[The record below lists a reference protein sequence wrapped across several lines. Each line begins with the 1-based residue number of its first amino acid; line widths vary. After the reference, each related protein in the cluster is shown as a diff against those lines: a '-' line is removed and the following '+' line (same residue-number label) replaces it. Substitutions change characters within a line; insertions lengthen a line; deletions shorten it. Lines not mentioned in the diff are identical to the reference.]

1 MPHEHISMKNAPGLL
16 SRRFGELLRSLDV
29 VSSEDVNRALAIQEQ
44 TGKNLDTILIE
55 SSLAGEEQITEALT
69 THLGVESVD
78 LPALTIS
85 KEVLEVVPVRFVHKY
100 NIIPVSYSGNTLRVA
115 SADPLNFNALDDL
128 RLLLKLDVEPVLSPS
143 ADIRDA
149 IKQYYGIGADT
160 LGDIAER
167 DGLDEDEGDAMAQ
180 RDIDVIDEDA
190 SIIRFVNQIMQEAVT
205 DRATDIHFEP
215 FEEELRIRYRIDG
228 LLYEAAVPPSIRHYQ
243 AAVIS
248 RIKIMADMNIAEK
261 RLPQDGRISVRTGNL
276 EYDLRVSTVP
286 TSHGESI
293 VIRILNRDSSM
304 YELTQLGFDEYSLK
318 AFDSLIGK
326 PHGIV
331 LVTGPTGS
339 GKTTSLYAALAKLNK
354 IETKI
359 ITIEEPIEYH
369 MNGLV
374 QIQVQ
379 PKIGLTFASVLRAL
393 LRQDP
398 DIMLVGET
406 RDFETAEIAIQA
418 ALTGHLVFSTL
429 HTNDAPG
436 AITRLI
442 DMGVEPYLV
451 SSSVIGVVAQRLVR
465 RICEECR
472 EEYVPDP
479 SLLKG
484 LGLDAEEY
492 ADASYYH
499 GRGCEACKFLGY
511 RGRSAIYEIMVMDE
525 DIRELTVQ
533 RVPASVIK
541 ATALDH
547 GLKTLRHNALEKV
560 LEGSTTIDELIR
572 VTQEW

>member
-1 MPHEHISMKNAPGLL
+1 MRGSPGLI
-16 SRRFGELLRSLDV
+16 SRRYGELLRSLNV
-29 VSSEDVNRALAIQEQ
+29 ITSEDVNRAMAIQEQ
-44 TGKNLDTILIE
+44 TGKNLDTILVESNLASEERIIE
-55 SSLAGEEQITEALT
+55 SLT
-69 THLGVESVD
+69 SHLGVRSVNLD
-78 LPALTIS
+78 ELEIS
-85 KEVLEVVPVRFVHKY
+85 KELLQMVPIRFVHKY
-100 NIIPVSYSGNTLRVA
+100 NIIPVRYEGNTLWVA
-115 SADPLNFNALDDL
+115 TADPLNFHALDDL
-128 RLLLKLDVEPVLSPS
+128 RLLLKVDVEPVLAPS
-143 ADIRDA
+143 ADIREC

-160 LGDIAER
+160 LGDIIER
-167 DGLDEDEGDAMAQ
+167 DGYEEEADTTGQ

-215 FEEELRIRYRIDG
+215 FEDELRIRYRIDG

-243 AAVIS
+243 SAVIS

-261 RLPQDGRISVRTGNL
+261 RLPQDGRINVRSGKL

-286 TSHGESI
+286 TSYGESI

-304 YELTQLGFDEYSLK
+304 YELRELGFDQYSLDR
-318 AFDSLIGK
+318 FNSLITK
-326 PHGIV
+326 PHGII

-339 GKTTSLYAALAKLNK
+339 GKTTTLYAALAKLNK

-369 MNGLV
+369 MKGIV

-379 PKIGLTFASVLRAL
+379 SKIGLTFASVLRAL

-406 RDFETAEIAIQA
+406 RDFETAETSIQA

-436 AITRLI
+436 AITRLT
-442 DMGVEPYLV
+442 DMGVEPFLV

-465 RICEECR
+465 KICTECKETYR
-472 EEYVPDP
+472 PDHDI
-479 SLLKG
+479 LVG
-484 LGLDAEEY
+484 LGLNTEEY
-492 ADASYYH
+492 RTATYYH
-499 GRGCEACKFLGY
+499 GRGCESCKFLGY
-511 RGRSAIYEIMVMDE
+511 RGRCAIYEIMLMDE
-525 DIRELTVQ
+525 EIRELTVQ
-533 RVPASVIK
+533 RVPASQIK
-541 ATALDH
+541 NQALLN
-547 GLKTLRHNALEKV
+547 GMKTLRQNALEKV
-560 LEGSTTIDELIR
+560 LEGTTTIDELIR

>member
-1 MPHEHISMKNAPGLL
+1 MRNPPGQL
-16 SRRFGELLRSLDV
+16 SRRYGELLRSLEV
-29 VSSEDVNRALAIQEQ
+29 VTSDDVNRALAIQEQ
-44 TGKNLDTILIE
+44 SGKNLDTIIIE
-55 SSLAGEEQITEALT
+55 QSLADETQIMDALT
-69 THLGVESVD
+69 SHLGVESVD
-78 LPALTIS
+78 LTNLVIPQETQQL
-85 KEVLEVVPVRFVHKY
+85 VPVRFVHRY
-100 NIIPVSYSGNTLRVA
+100 NIMPVSLEGNTLRVA
-115 SADPLNFNALDDL
+115 TADPLNFHALDDL
-128 RLLLKLDVEPVLSPS
+128 RLLLKMDVEPVLASS
-143 ADIRDA
+143 ADIRES

-160 LGDIAER
+160 LGDILER
-167 DGLDEDEGDAMAQ
+167 DGVDDTDGEAAAQ
-180 RDIDVIDEDA
+180 RDIDGVDEDA

-215 FEEELRIRYRIDG
+215 FEDDLRIRYRIDG

-243 AAVIS
+243 SAVIS
-248 RIKIMADMNIAEK
+248 RIKVMADLNIAEK
-261 RLPQDGRISVRTGNL
+261 RLPQDGRINIRTGSL

-304 YELTQLGFDEYSLK
+304 YDLKSLGFDDYSLER
-318 AFDSLIGK
+318 FNSLITK

-331 LVTGPTGS
+331 YVTGPTGS
-339 GKTTSLYAALAKLNK
+339 GKTTSLYAALAKLNS

-369 MNGLV
+369 MKGIV

-379 PKIGLTFASVLRAL
+379 SKIGLNFATVLRAL

-429 HTNDAPG
+429 HTNDAPT
-436 AITRLI
+436 AITRLV

-465 RICEECR
+465 NICPECK
-472 EEYVPDP
+472 EVYTPDRDI
-479 SLLKG
+479 LKG
-484 LGLDAEEY
+484 LGLDTDEYRGAEF
-492 ADASYYH
+492 YH

-511 RGRSAIYEIMVMDE
+511 RGRCAIYEIMMMDE
-525 DIRELTVQ
+525 NIRELTVE
-533 RVPASVIK
+533 RVPASQFKTMAVK
-541 ATALDH
+541 N
-547 GLKTLRHNALEKV
+547 GMKTLRQNALEKV
-560 LEGSTTIDELIR
+560 LGGVTTIDELIR